1 MRYQRHSRHRRY
13 VRHERHGSDAT
24 PKEKIKTVGKVQYSA
39 DGESGWQDTIPA
51 GLMKV
56 STPLTF
62 YIRAKEVDPADDG
75 SYIYKF
81 QIAAGTGD
89 ALSLQN
95 TDVNKAKISG
105 TAPEG
110 MLGKTFSVNCT
121 VEDSYGTEVTGTAL
135 TQAWSAASVV

>member
-24 PKEKIKTVGKVQYSA
+24 PKAKIKTVGKVQYSA
-39 DGESGWQDTIPA
+39 NGESGWQDTIPE

-62 YIRAKEVDPADDG
+62 YIRAKTVDPEDDG
-75 SYIYKF
+75 SYTYKF
-81 QIAAGTGD
+81 KIAAGTGD
-89 ALSLQN
+89 SLTVQD
-95 TDVNKAKISG
+95 TGVNKAKISG
-105 TAPEG
+105 TASED
-110 MLGKTFSVNCT
+110 MLSKTFSVNCT

-135 TQAWSAASVV
+135 TQAWSAAPAA

>member
-24 PKEKIKTVGKVQYSA
+24 PKAKIKTVGKVQYSA

-51 GLMKV
+51 DFMKV

-62 YIRAKEVDPADDG
+62 YVRAKEVSPEDDG
-75 SYIYKF
+75 SYAYKF

-89 ALSLQN
+89 SLTVQD
-95 TDVNKAKISG
+95 TGVNKAKISG
-105 TAPEG
+105 TASED
-110 MLGKTFSVNCT
+110 MLSKTFSVNCT

-135 TQAWSAASVV
+135 TQAWSAAPVV